1 MQDSIIKAAIEI
13 KHNFFI
19 FPDSALVFI
28 PPHNEDYTCTNW
40 AKWKNIEENDMPNG
54 IILMTF
60 KFMEI
65 VYIFL
70 ISFAQEVGKQ

>member
-28 PPHNEDYTCTNW
+28 PPHNEDYTCTNC
-40 AKWKNIEENDMPNG
+40 ANEKYRRNDMPNG